1 MSRIRTNLITN
12 RMANGAPTVSNG
24 LVISGVTTSTN
35 VSVASSV
42 TATTYYGSG
51 ANLTNITSTTI
62 NNNADN
68 RIITGSG
75 TANTLE
81 GEANLTFDGSKL
93 TVNRSSDGSIVQS
106 YRTGNTSGGGTEL
119 RVTDGYS
126 STVPLYAFW
135 YNNNTG
141 IGNPAANTTSFIQN
155 GSEKLRIT
163 SDGYLKIGGH
173 SANRDVGGLSAQMV
187 HLEGTSGAAS
197 ISLINNQNS
206 GGNSALYLGK
216 SRGTSIGSNVILQ
229 NGDPMG
235 SIVWCGS
242 DGNDMISQGAVIT
255 AEVDGTPG
263 SNDMPG
269 RLVLKT
275 TADGA
280 ATPTERVRI
289 NSSGQFVVGTNPTVS
304 SGNIA
309 HIEAPTSFNSGET
322 IVNIEGNNATAA
334 ARLLL
339 HNNNTGANAHNEILG
354 VDAGGQSTSSIRFY
368 NTDQSNNY
376 GEIAFGTRNQSG
388 VPPEDRMRINK
399 DGQITKPYQASFAAM
414 KSGNAYSL
422 NGQVFPFDTTTHN
435 IGSHFN
441 TSNYRFTAPVAGR
454 YLFCFYSILNSS
466 GQGRYEILINGSANQ
481 NGTRVHMTPNTS
493 NWDHVST
500 SWILN
505 LAANDYIQMTS
516 VTNTGWHGG
525 HWQRFC
531 GELLS

>member
-1 MSRIRTNLITN
+1 MSRIRANQITN
-12 RMANGAPTVSNG
+12 QSADGAPTVQNG
-24 LVISGVTTSTN
+24 LVISGVTTSTTF
-35 VSVASSV
+35 S
-42 TATTYYGSG
+42 GSG
-51 ANLTNITSTTI
+51 ASLTNIPSAQLTGALPAIDGSNLTNITTTTI
-62 NNNADN
+62 NNNSDN

-81 GEANLTFDGSKL
+81 GESNFTFDGN
-93 TVNRSSDGSIVQS
+93 TATITASS
-106 YRTGNTSGGGTEL
+106 
-119 RVTDGYS
+119 GYALMANGAS
-126 STVPLYAFW
+126 
-135 YNNNTG
+135 TG
-141 IGNPAANTTSFIQN
+141 IGLGSNGVLVFGNQNIAAYGPGVFDATQYQFKTS
-155 GSEKLRIT
+155 GTERLRIT
-163 SDGYLKIGGH
+163 SEGYIKIGGH

-229 NGDPMG
+229 EDDPMG

-255 AEVDGTPG
+255 AQVDGTPG

-269 RLVLKT
+269 RLVFKT

-280 ATPTERVRI
+280 ATPTERLRI
-289 NSSGQFVVGTNPTVS
+289 TSGGHVLFSGLTAHNDPRNTNGITLKSTAGVSFQNYGANGSRNWRIRPDDQSRWGDLDFSVSPTANS
-304 SGNIA
+304 
-309 HIEAPTSFNSGET
+309 
-322 IVNIEGNNATAA
+322 ATDWPDAA
-334 ARLLL
+334 ADKVL
-339 HNNNTGANAHNEILG
+339 TLG
-354 VDAGGQSTSSIRFY
+354 Y
-368 NTDQSNNY
+368 
-376 GEIAFGTRNQSG
+376 
-388 VPPEDRMRINK
+388 
-399 DGQITKPYQASFAAM
+399 DGQVSKPRQASFAAM

-422 NGQVFPFDTTTHN
+422 NNQVFPFDTTTHN
-435 IGSHFN
+435 VGNHFN

-454 YLFCFYSILNSS
+454 YLFTFYSILNSS
-466 GQGRYEILINGSANQ
+466 GQGRYEILINGAADQ
-481 NGTRVHMTPNTS
+481 NGTRVHMTPTTTD
-493 NWDHVST
+493 WDHVST

-505 LAANDYIQMTS
+505 LAANDYIQMNS